1 MILIISLN
9 ICLVL
14 ILPLLLKTRK
24 IKEIFYQATINKKN
38 KVTLQNT
45 YKNVNLN
52 YLKIKI
58 RKQVASYHQIL

>member
-1 MILIISLN
+1 MILITSLN

-14 ILPLLLKTRK
+14 ILPHLLKTRK
-24 IKEIFYQATINKKN
+24 IKEIFYQATFNKKN

-58 RKQVASYHQIL
+58 RKQVAYYHQIL

>member
-1 MILIISLN
+1 MILITSLN

-52 YLKIKI
+52 FLKIKI